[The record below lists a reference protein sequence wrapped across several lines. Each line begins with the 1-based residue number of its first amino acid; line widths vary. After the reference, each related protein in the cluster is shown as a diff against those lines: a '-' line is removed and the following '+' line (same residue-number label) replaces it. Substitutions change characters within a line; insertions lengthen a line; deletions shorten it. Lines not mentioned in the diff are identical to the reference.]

1 MIWTYISNFNL
12 SSFHTSTHSS
22 FHVYTST
29 HCMQSVWASYM
40 FITKTHWFHY
50 SKLLLYPAM
59 STFMLTTLYQPSL
72 SVFENRFGTS
82 YAQWNNMQGILPILL
97 ITIMI
102 ASYPGSQ
109 IFLVYMRKEGEPGIQ
124 SDVTNVTSYA
134 KVGWVAGHDN

>member
-1 MIWTYISNFNL
+1 
-12 SSFHTSTHSS
+12 
-22 FHVYTST
+22 
-29 HCMQSVWASYM
+29 MQSVWASYM

-59 STFMLTTLYQPSL
+59 STFMLTTMCTLYQPSL

-82 YAQWNNMQGILPILL
+82 HAQWNNMQGILPILL

-109 IFLVYMRKEGEPGIQ
+109 IFLVYMRKEGGLG
-124 SDVTNVTSYA
+124 SNLT
-134 KVGWVAGHDN
+134 